1 MVEIP
6 PILRLLLAIVGME
19 QLVIIQLIVIQLPVT
34 LERPVGDLIGQVV
47 VALDMHMEALGPA
60 PVVIPVQQVIPAPR
74 LQGAM
79 RCGILQQSLITPLLP
94 TAIGG
99 RIR

>member
-34 LERPVGDLIGQVV
+34 LERPVGDLIGVL

-99 RIR
+99 RIH